1 MSVAQQIRSYIVDN
15 ILFGDGEKLQV
26 DTSFQE
32 HGIIDSLGF
41 VELISFVEK
50 KFGIEI
56 KDDELIPENFDS
68 LQKITRFVES
78 RIQNPESR
86 IQNGFSQ
93 RHSQDRLQK

>member
-1 MSVAQQIRSYIVDN
+1 MSVEQEIRRFLVDD

-26 DTSFQE
+26 DISFQE

-41 VELISFVEK
+41 VELITFVEK

-68 LQKITRFVES
+68 LQKINRFVES
-78 RIQNPESR
+78 KLNRRKASPSGEKST
-86 IQNGFSQ
+86 S
-93 RHSQDRLQK
+93 

>member
-1 MSVAQQIRSYIVDN
+1 MFAHSSMNIEQEIWRYIVDD

-41 VELISFVEK
+41 VELITFVEK

-56 KDDELIPENFDS
+56 KDDELIPENFDN
-68 LQKITRFVES
+68 LQKITRFVEWKLNEKS
-78 RIQNPESR
+78 AR
-86 IQNGFSQ
+86 
-93 RHSQDRLQK
+93 

>member
-1 MSVAQQIRSYIVDN
+1 MDTRQEIRHYIVDN
-15 ILFGDGEKLQV
+15 ILFGDGTILK
-26 DTSFQE
+26 DDISIQE

-41 VELISFVEK
+41 VELISFLEQK
-50 KFGIEI
+50 YGIRI

-86 IQNGFSQ
+86 IKNGFSQ
-93 RHSQDRLQK
+93 RHSQD

>member
-1 MSVAQQIRSYIVDN
+1 MSIEQEIRRYIVDD

-41 VELISFVEK
+41 VELITFVEK

-56 KDDELIPENFDS
+56 KDGELIPENFDS

-78 RIQNPESR
+78 KLNEKST
-86 IQNGFSQ
+86 S
-93 RHSQDRLQK
+93 